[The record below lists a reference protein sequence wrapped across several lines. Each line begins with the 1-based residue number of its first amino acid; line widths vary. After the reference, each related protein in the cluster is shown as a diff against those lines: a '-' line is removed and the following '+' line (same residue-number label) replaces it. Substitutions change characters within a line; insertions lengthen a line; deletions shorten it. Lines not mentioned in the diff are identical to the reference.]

1 LMNFITELFQMPA
14 IPMVLAL
21 GLLIFFLRG
30 KKPTNDNKADFH
42 FSLANKKSLSKLH
55 DEAIELYTKAIHENT
70 QFAKE
75 SYVNRA
81 INYSKKGN
89 YEEALLDCKKAI
101 QLDKDFSEAYAV
113 LGDIYSLQRLFQDAI
128 KAYTEALKINSQ
140 DLDALIGRA
149 YSLAQ
154 NSDYKA
160 AEKDYSKAIDL
171 SPDDSALYYS
181 RAVVR
186 YAIAKENKDDQ
197 YKQLA
202 EQDFQRVNE
211 LKA

>member
-1 LMNFITELFQMPA
+1 MNFIAELFQMPA
-14 IPMVLAL
+14 IPMLIVL
-21 GLLIFFLRG
+21 GLVILFLRR
-30 KKPTNDNKADFH
+30 KKPVDDGKADFH
-42 FSLANKKSLSKLH
+42 FSLANKKSLAKLH
-55 DEAIELYTKAIHENT
+55 DEAIDLYTKAIHENT

-75 SYVNRA
+75 AYVNRA
-81 INYSKKGN
+81 INYNKKED
-89 YEEALLDCKKAI
+89 YEEALQDCKKAI

-113 LGDIYSLQRLFQDAI
+113 LGDVYSAQKLFPDAI
-128 KAYTEALKINSQ
+128 KAYAGALKINVQ

-154 NSDYKA
+154 INDYKA
-160 AEKDYSKAIDL
+160 AEKDYSKAIEL

-186 YAIAKENKDDQ
+186 YAIAKENNDDK

-211 LKA
+211 SKS